1 MFHWLEQRPFFFA
14 VGVFLTVAFAGLIEI
29 LPNFAEASRPT
40 VGTKPYSGL
49 ELAGRHVYIKE
60 SCNACHS
67 QLIRPFKNETDRYG
81 MYSLSGE
88 YAYDRP
94 FLWGSKRTGPDLMRI
109 GNYRTTDWHEN
120 HMWSP
125 TSVVPG
131 SIMPAYTHMFENLAD
146 IDTAYAEA
154 VTINKVFN
162 VPYNQPITMKNG
174 STETVKLASTI
185 EEARADMLAEAK
197 LIAAD
202 MKNQDIK
209 DTVENGDI
217 PEIVALIAYLNSLK

>member
-14 VGVFLTVAFAGLIEI
+14 VGVFIVISFAGLIEI
-29 LPNFAEASRPT
+29 LPNFTEASRPT

-49 ELAGRHVYIKE
+49 QLAGRHVYIKD

-94 FLWGSKRTGPDLMRI
+94 FLWGSKRTGPDLHRV

-120 HMWSP
+120 HMFEP

-131 SIMPAYTHMFENLAD
+131 SIMPAYKHMFSNLAD
-146 IDTAYAEA
+146 LDTAYAEM
-154 VTINKVFN
+154 VTVNKVFN
-162 VPYNQPITMKNG
+162 VPYNKPITMKDG
-174 STETVKLASTI
+174 STVTVKLADNL
-185 EEARADMLAEAK
+185 EDAKAEMLAEAK
-197 LIAAD
+197 LIAQD
-202 MKNQDIK
+202 MKNQDVK
-209 DTVENGDI
+209 DAVARGEI
-217 PEIVALIAYLNSLK
+217 PQIVALIAYLNSLK

>member
-1 MFHWLEQRPFFFA
+1 MFHWLERNPFLFT
-14 VGVFLTVAFAGLIEI
+14 VMVFLTVAFAAIITI
-29 LPNFAEASRPT
+29 LPDFAKSSQP
-40 VGTKPYSGL
+40 VIGTKPYTIL
-49 ELAGRHVYIKE
+49 QLAGRHVYIKD

-67 QLIRPFKNETDRYG
+67 QLIRPFKSETDRYG
-81 MYSLSGE
+81 SYSLSGE

-120 HMWSP
+120 HMFEP

-131 SIMPAYTHMFENLAD
+131 SIMPAYKHHFTNLAD

-154 VTINKVFN
+154 VTVRNIFN
-162 VPYNQPITMKNG
+162 TPYDQEGMPQLG
-174 STETVKLASTI
+174 SI
-185 EEARADMLAEAK
+185 EDSKATALEDAK
-197 LIAAD
+197 AIVAG
-202 MKNQDIK
+202 MKNQAVK
-209 DTVENGDI
+209 DAVANGEI